1 LRWEGTQEIRNG
13 EEDVGKAGEVGLED
27 FSAGSCENVWEFPA
41 GMPVPRQIGVA
52 QTFLSV

>member
-27 FSAGSCENVWEFPA
+27 FSAGSCENVWESPA